1 MYKRQPDGVVW
12 TIRLTDGVTRLAGQA
27 AAAEALVGQPVIR
40 ASTLEGARVLLV
52 EDEPLVALDLRY
64 ELEDA
69 GATVTGVARS
79 VPEAMAAA
87 RNGPIDL
94 ALLDGNLKGEPV
106 DEVAALFDSLSVPFC
121 FVSGYGRENLPQ
133 GFDHAP
139 LIEKPFRPDTLRT
152 ILTALLA
159 RGVPDA
165 AE

>member
-1 MYKRQPDGVVW
+1 W
-12 TIRLTDGVTRLAGQA
+12 TIRLADGVTRLSAVPGAVEAPPVA
-27 AAAEALVGQPVIR
+27 AAGRPSSLKGC
-40 ASTLEGARVLLV
+40 RVLLV

-69 GATVTGVARS
+69 GAIVTGVARS
-79 VPEAMAAA
+79 VAEALEA
-87 RNGPIDL
+87 GGKGQVDL

-106 DEVAALFDSLSVPFC
+106 DEVARMFDAQSVPFC
-121 FVSGYGRENLPQ
+121 FVSGYGREHLPQ

-139 LIEKPFRPDTLRT
+139 LIEKPFRPDTLRA

-159 RGVPDA
+159 RDLRPA